1 MVWGAKVTFFPTKK
15 PSPVCTQSPHYLN
28 VSHKL
33 PYQVAL
39 LLFLLN
45 FTTKSYVRINFI
57 RIYSNMSVWVLSI
70 IHDYRYN
77 KRKLKNH
84 YKQRWHCNWDWSRKH
99 LTWISNK
106 TGNPNDTRNRGR
118 NSRSTKHKRSQ
129 NASQNSIK
137 KLTPVNRYLLSSQMT
152 ATFWLG
158 PVPMLNT
165 APSMSMT
172 TLKIF

>member
-1 MVWGAKVTFFPTKK
+1 MITRVSFFIIIER
-15 PSPVCTQSPHYLN
+15 VN

-77 KRKLKNH
+77 KTKVKKH
-84 YKQRWHCNWDWSRKH
+84 YKQRWHCNWDWSGKN
-99 LTWISNK
+99 LTRISNEP
-106 TGNPNDTRNRGR
+106 GHPNDTQNRGR
-118 NSRSTKHKRSQ
+118 NSWSTKQKQ
-129 NASQNSIK
+129 I
-137 KLTPVNRYLLSSQMT
+137 
-152 ATFWLG
+152 
-158 PVPMLNT
+158 
-165 APSMSMT
+165 T
-172 TLKIF
+172 TLRKNEFYKNIFKYECLSLVNNSRLSL